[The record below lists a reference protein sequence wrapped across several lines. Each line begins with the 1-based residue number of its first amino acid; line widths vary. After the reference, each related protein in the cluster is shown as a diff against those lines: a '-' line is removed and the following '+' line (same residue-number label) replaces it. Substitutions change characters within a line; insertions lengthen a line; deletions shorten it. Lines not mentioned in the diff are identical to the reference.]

1 MDSTYFQV
9 RSIKKKGK
17 HEKYSMEVQNEKYTT
32 EYMKRIGYV
41 MSLCYDIML

>member
-17 HEKYSMEVQNEKYTT
+17 HEKYNVEVQNEKY
-32 EYMKRIGYV
+32 V
-41 MSLCYDIML
+41 S

>member
-17 HEKYSMEVQNEKYTT
+17 HEKYSVEVQNEKYIT
-32 EYMKRIGYV
+32 
-41 MSLCYDIML
+41 